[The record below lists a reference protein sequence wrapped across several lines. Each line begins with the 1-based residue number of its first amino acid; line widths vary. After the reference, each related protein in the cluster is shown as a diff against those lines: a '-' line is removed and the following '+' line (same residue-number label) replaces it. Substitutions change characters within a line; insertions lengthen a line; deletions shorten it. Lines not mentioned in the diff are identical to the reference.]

1 LLSQHLLLVFAD
13 IISGPVC
20 LPGRTLGRAHNDCGA
35 RAARKGDSHVS
46 DRIVGIALT
55 LAFLCLLIIIVAVGY
70 LGMGAIEDLHAE
82 AQNIA
87 HTEWRDVQLANE
99 ALETSNQ
106 NSRIVIEVVMI
117 NDVSR
122 NVSLLAERAKNDTRV
137 FALLK
142 QLQSRAGSTKEQE
155 LLNSV
160 INSRGAYYASSHYV
174 TDVLLQKD
182 PIAARH
188 ALTQTTFP
196 LLARYHV
203 AWSEFIQF
211 QANEMN
217 ERLERANRTYAAS
230 RKRTIF
236 LISLGV
242 LLSLGI
248 TVVELKKTFS
258 EMRRRSKLESNMRQ
272 LNQDLE
278 LRVLHRTAALDQS
291 NKELLREIACREK
304 TEEQLFEQTV
314 FLEAQANCT
323 IDGILVVD
331 ENNRKRLQ
339 NHRFVELF
347 GLPSSIAESD
357 DDKLALEWVLAQIS
371 EPETF
376 IQRVK
381 YLYEHRQDTS
391 RDEIRLKNGTVLDR
405 YSSPVTGKDGKYY
418 GRIWIFRDIT
428 DRKLAEERVQFLAYY
443 DALTKLPNRA
453 LLQDRLSKA
462 LAAARRRRNKVGL
475 LFLDLDRFKIINDSL
490 GHSVGDLLL
499 QEVGER
505 LKRLARDQDTVS
517 RVGGDEF
524 VHVLTSIEDITDAAV
539 VAERIVG
546 SIRDEFLIQGH
557 VLSIG
562 CSIGISIFPEHGTDA
577 ETLIK
582 NADAAMYSAK
592 DSGRGNFRFFTEDMN
607 AQVVERLTV
616 ENNLRLALERQ
627 ELFLEYQPQIDIHR
641 EQITGLEALI
651 RWRHPKLGLIPPDKF
666 IRVAENCGLILPMGE
681 WVLKTACIQARKW
694 QDEGLLAVP
703 AAVNVSAVQFRQ
715 ENFPD
720 FIQNVLRET
729 ALDPQYLELELT
741 ESALLTNKDVTF
753 SVLERLKG
761 MGLKLAVD
769 DFGIGYSSL
778 SYLKTFPVS
787 KLKIDRSF
795 VNDIGV
801 HADDEAIALAIIS
814 MAKSLNLKV
823 VAEGVETERQM
834 AFLRKHDCDQIQ
846 GYYFSKPISP
856 DQLTAMVR
864 GIKLT
869 DLKEDSAS
877 RPTAEQLSHKVFYS
891 GA

>member
-70 LGMGAIEDLHAE
+70 LGMGAIERLHAE

-188 ALTQTTFP
+188 ALTQTIFP

-217 ERLERANRTYAAS
+217 ERLERANRTYAAG

-248 TVVELKKTFS
+248 TAVELKKTLS
-258 EMRRRSKLESNMRQ
+258 EMHRRSKLESNMRQ

-524 VHVLTSIEDITDAAV
+524 VHVLTSIEDITDTAV

-546 SIRDEFLIQGH
+546 PIRDE
-557 VLSIG
+557 S
-562 CSIGISIFPEHGTDA
+562 
-577 ETLIK
+577 
-582 NADAAMYSAK
+582 
-592 DSGRGNFRFFTEDMN
+592 
-607 AQVVERLTV
+607 
-616 ENNLRLALERQ
+616 
-627 ELFLEYQPQIDIHR
+627 
-641 EQITGLEALI
+641 
-651 RWRHPKLGLIPPDKF
+651 
-666 IRVAENCGLILPMGE
+666 
-681 WVLKTACIQARKW
+681 
-694 QDEGLLAVP
+694 
-703 AAVNVSAVQFRQ
+703 
-715 ENFPD
+715 
-720 FIQNVLRET
+720 
-729 ALDPQYLELELT
+729 
-741 ESALLTNKDVTF
+741 
-753 SVLERLKG
+753 
-761 MGLKLAVD
+761 
-769 DFGIGYSSL
+769 
-778 SYLKTFPVS
+778 
-787 KLKIDRSF
+787 
-795 VNDIGV
+795 
-801 HADDEAIALAIIS
+801 
-814 MAKSLNLKV
+814 
-823 VAEGVETERQM
+823 
-834 AFLRKHDCDQIQ
+834 
-846 GYYFSKPISP
+846 
-856 DQLTAMVR
+856 
-864 GIKLT
+864 
-869 DLKEDSAS
+869 
-877 RPTAEQLSHKVFYS
+877 
-891 GA
+891 